1 MTQAEN
7 LATVPQADFDIRAV
21 SDLVTKIQQQPD
33 VAQTTWRADVRWT
46 GALRSEVRIRNFSP
60 LPSDEPLALGGSNTA
75 PNPVEQLLGALGNC
89 LAVGYA
95 ANARLQGITLES
107 LRIRLEGDIDL
118 HAFLGLVTGGN
129 AGYEAIRVSVE
140 LKSDAPREQL
150 QALHHKVVGSSPV
163 GHSLSRAVPLRI
175 DLRED

>member
-1 MTQAEN
+1 
-7 LATVPQADFDIRAV
+7 
-21 SDLVTKIQQQPD
+21 
-33 VAQTTWRADVRWT
+33 
-46 GALRSEVRIRNFSP
+46 

-150 QALHHKVVGSSPV
+150 QALHQKVVGSSPV
-163 GHSLSRAVPLRI
+163 GHSLTRAVPLRI
-175 DLRED
+175 NLRED